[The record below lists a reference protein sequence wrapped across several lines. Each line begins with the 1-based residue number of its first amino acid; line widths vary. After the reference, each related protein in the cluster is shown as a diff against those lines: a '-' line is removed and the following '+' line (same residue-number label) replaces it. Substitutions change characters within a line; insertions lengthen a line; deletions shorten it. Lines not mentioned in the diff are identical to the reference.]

1 MKLLYG
7 KKASDAERRGVTNV
21 IHCNIIQS
29 MQIMLGQ
36 IDCLQKDN
44 ATTVESE
51 SSDSTIDSTA
61 DQARTS
67 FSIRLNDKDCR
78 SAANKI
84 RELRMYDKLTPA
96 LAQDLK
102 LLWNSKAVQQMYELR
117 HTYQLPDST
126 NFYMSKLNEITA
138 PDYLPSDEDMLRS
151 RVRTSG
157 IVEEKYVIDG
167 VKFSMYDVGGQ
178 RNERKKWIHCFEDV
192 TAIIFCVAMSEYDQ
206 VLHEDETTVSKIYL
220 EIYNRIKDNRSYLL

>member
-1 MKLLYG
+1 MGACLSMSKEEAEAAKRSRKLEKMMQEQARVDQETVKLLILGAGESGKSTLFKQMKLLYG

-84 RELRMYDKLTPA
+84 RELRM
-96 LAQDLK
+96 
-102 LLWNSKAVQQMYELR
+102 N
-117 HTYQLPDST
+117 
-126 NFYMSKLNEITA
+126 
-138 PDYLPSDEDMLRS
+138 
-151 RVRTSG
+151 
-157 IVEEKYVIDG
+157 
-167 VKFSMYDVGGQ
+167 
-178 RNERKKWIHCFEDV
+178 
-192 TAIIFCVAMSEYDQ
+192 
-206 VLHEDETTVSKIYL
+206 
-220 EIYNRIKDNRSYLL
+220 